1 MKEKTNNKIIDFNI
15 IQDKDNTKT
24 KSQKVLSTI
33 DYNYPSLN
41 RKDLSDLSNI
51 NDKNHQF
58 KKLNTNR
65 DWSLNLYNLDIE
77 GSSPRKFGY
86 FFNKED
92 FTNKNND
99 IEKSSPK
106 NYNININKK
115 SFNLTNDDIEF
126 SKPQCVKNTTSPHT
140 NPLEP
145 KYLIKNPEVIPI
157 TPPKFIRDSM
167 EIKDIKLHGI
177 ISSLE

>member
-1 MKEKTNNKIIDFNI
+1 MSKNVINKTIDVKNFDNK
-15 IQDKDNTKT
+15 QKDY
-24 KSQKVLSTI
+24 VSTI

-41 RKDLSDLSNI
+41 RKDLSDLTNI
-51 NDKNHQF
+51 NNKEHQF

-92 FTNKNND
+92 FINKNSD

-106 NYNININKK
+106 NYNQNINKK

-126 SKPQCVKNTTSPHT
+126 SKPQCVKNTTTRHT
-140 NPLEP
+140 NPLQP
-145 KYLIKNPEVIPI
+145 KYIMKNPEILPI
-157 TPPKFIRDSM
+157 TPS
-167 EIKDIKLHGI
+167 KLI
-177 ISSLE
+177 YLKNQY

>member
-1 MKEKTNNKIIDFNI
+1 MSIKSNSKTIDINANKINNIDFNF
-15 IQDKDNTKT
+15 
-24 KSQKVLSTI
+24 
-33 DYNYPSLN
+33 PSLN

-51 NDKNHQF
+51 NNKNKKF

-92 FTNKNND
+92 FTNKNSD

-106 NYNININKK
+106 SYNININKK

-126 SKPQCVKNTTSPHT
+126 SKPQCVKNATSRHT
-140 NPLEP
+140 NPLQP
-145 KYLIKNPEVIPI
+145 KYIMKSPEILQI
-157 TPPKFIRDSM
+157 TPPKFIRDAM
-167 EIKDIKLHGI
+167 DVKDIKGSQPKKIGNDKNLFKEPI
-177 ISSLE
+177 KI